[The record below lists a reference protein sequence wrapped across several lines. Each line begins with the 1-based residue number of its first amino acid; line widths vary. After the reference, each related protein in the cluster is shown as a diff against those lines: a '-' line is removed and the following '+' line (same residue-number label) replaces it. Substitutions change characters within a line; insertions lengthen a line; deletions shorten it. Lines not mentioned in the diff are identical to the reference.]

1 MSHNRFSADREV
13 LHWLGPITM
22 GKSIAHSD
30 GCSMQHGTQPN
41 SQMGTGEVG
50 WISNLQDFVV
60 HDGPGLRVLVFLSGC
75 ALRCRW
81 CQNPENLEVLPQ
93 IMYRPSLCLECL
105 RCAEVCPVPGAIVED
120 KELRI
125 DRSKC
130 TKCMACV
137 DACLGKALERV
148 GEQMSVEEVLNK
160 LLPYR
165 PFFDHSDQG
174 GVTLSGGDPTF
185 QPEFTLKLLGSLR
198 EFGIHSAVETSGYTS
213 YEMLK
218 RIAKASDLLIYDLKH
233 MDEESHIMGTGIS
246 NRVILDNLRR
256 LCKELNTEIVVHVP
270 LICGF
275 NDDDENIRK
284 IAEFVMSLKKIRHVD
299 LLPFNEL
306 ASGKYKAMGIDWE
319 YAEVKRQ
326 SPEKLE
332 RLREIVESYGLE
344 VTIGGL
350 W

>member
-1 MSHNRFSADREV
+1 
-13 LHWLGPITM
+13 
-22 GKSIAHSD
+22 
-30 GCSMQHGTQPN
+30 MQHGTQPD
-41 SQMGTGEVG
+41 SRMETGEVG

-75 ALRCRW
+75 PLRCRW
-81 CQNPENLEVLPQ
+81 CQNPENLELFPQ
-93 IMYRPSLCLECL
+93 IMYHSSLCLGCL
-105 RCAEVCPVPGAIVED
+105 RCAEVCPIPGAIVED

-125 DRSKC
+125 ARSKC

-137 DACLGKALERV
+137 DVCLGKALEKV

-160 LLPYR
+160 LLPYK

-185 QPEFTLKLLGSLR
+185 QPEFTLRLLESLR
-198 EFGIHSAVETSGYTS
+198 EFGIHSAVETCGCTN
-213 YEMLK
+213 YEILK
-218 RIAKASDLLIYDLKH
+218 RIAQASDLLIYDLKH
-233 MDEESHIMGTGIS
+233 MDETSHIMGTGIS

-256 LCKELNTEIVVHVP
+256 LCKEVDTEIVLHIP
-270 LICGF
+270 LISEF
-275 NDDDENIRK
+275 NDDEENIMK
-284 IAEFVMSLKKIRHVD
+284 SAEFVRSLKKIRHVD

-306 ASGKYKAMGIDWE
+306 ASGKYEAMGIEWE
-319 YAEVKRQ
+319 YTELKRQ